1 MYAAA
6 QGTEQALAESL
17 TGVPSH
23 DDAILAMLV
32 GDITNGTALNERNL
46 AAVSFVVWWGKRG
59 GICVFV
65 CG

>member
-46 AAVSFVVWWGKRG
+46 AAVSFVVW
-59 GICVFV
+59 
-65 CG
+65 